1 MPLHP
6 PLSPVAL
13 EVLLSLAEGG
23 RHGYAILLDIEAR
36 TAGRLRVLPGSLYRA
51 LHRLHEQGLIEESA
65 PAADPSLGETDPR
78 RHVFRLSP
86 RGRAA
91 AAAEVRRLA
100 QAVATAR
107 ARHLLPEEEGT

>member
-1 MPLHP
+1 MPSIS

-13 EVLLSLAEGG
+13 EVLLSLAEGE
-23 RHGYAILLDIEAR
+23 RHGYAVLLDIEAR

-51 LHRLHEQGLIEESA
+51 LHRLHEQGLIEEIV
-65 PAADPSLGETDPR
+65 PAADPAPDEADPR
-78 RHVFRLSP
+78 RHVFRLTP